1 MAADRDGNAEKIL
14 FGEGAVM
21 LNMTLK
27 GTYTHSIDAKGRM
40 AFPQKL
46 RDKLGS
52 AFIVTIGKSCLNV
65 YSPDEWDRYCDELRT
80 LSGGK
85 TAAAKLIVNRAID
98 VETDSQGRVLI
109 TKELREYA
117 GLSKDVTVVGVI
129 NHAEIW
135 DSSRYNEFAE
145 SVSETDLA
153 DVLDSFAF

>member
-1 MAADRDGNAEKIL
+1 
-14 FGEGAVM
+14 
-21 LNMTLK
+21 
-27 GTYTHSIDAKGRM
+27 M

-52 AFIVTIGKSCLNV
+52 AFIVTIGKNCLNV
-65 YSPDEWDRYCDELRT
+65 YSPDEWDNYCEQLKT

-85 TAAAKLIVNRAID
+85 TAAAKLIVNNAID

-109 TKELREYA
+109 TKELRDYA

-135 DSSRYNEFAE
+135 DSARYSEVAE

-153 DVLDSFAF
+153 DVLDIFAF